1 MRSQPLQLQYTYL
14 PISQEVKAAK
24 FGQLIEYYY
33 YYYYYY
39 LLLFTY
45 LFRKHKY
52 IQ

>member
-33 YYYYYY
+33 YYYYY